1 MKNHLQF
8 RKGDI
13 TLLVTML
20 VCLTIIILLL
30 PIANKITVES
40 KISKENLMSQQAV
53 QAAKTG
59 LDAWRWNFNQPGIT
73 KPEQVDTSETLL
85 DLGLGIYYQVEYF
98 PAVGTAQPYLVSTG
112 RVKRDS
118 GTWIIERTLEEV
130 FNPSRTTTN

>member
-1 MKNHLQF
+1 MNNYSQF

-59 LDAWRWNFNQPGIT
+59 LDAWRYNFAKQTSPL
-73 KPEQVDTSETLL
+73 PQSDPSETLL
-85 DLGLGIYYQVEYF
+85 DPGLGIYYQVEYF
-98 PAVGTAQPYLVSTG
+98 PAVGTAKPYLVSTG
-112 RVKRDS
+112 QVKRDS
-118 GTWIIERTLEEV
+118 GAWIIERTLEEV
-130 FNPSRTTTN
+130 FNP